1 MTENL
6 AEQAEQYARTV
17 FETHGFSVTRL
28 EPPGGG
34 RCADYLVTKDSESF
48 LLEVTEKREST
59 FLSDL
64 RSTAEIEGIATGIR
78 EPTYWNRIDGILGDK
93 AEQLLQTSLVYPDIP
108 RVVWLS
114 ALNRD
119 SRHILTRLKQTVYG
133 LQTLAVRGESG
144 EFNSRMCFYCT
155 HSAFFKFQNID
166 ALILA
171 SNKGGILCINEF
183 SNLSD
188 AIRASKL
195 FEMFPPEA
203 RVDPLQ
209 LEKAGK
215 AYCVRGDIPRKDGKA
230 VWQYLFDTYGVRT
243 SVMRSSELS
252 GYVSTQKLV
261 ENEESSS

>member
-6 AEQAEQYARTV
+6 AEQYARMV

-28 EPPGGG
+28 EPPGGGSGG

-48 LLEVTEKREST
+48 LLEVTDKREST

-64 RSTAEIEGIATGIR
+64 LSTAKIEEIAAGSR
-78 EPTYWNRIDGILGDK
+78 EPTYWNRIDGKLGDK
-93 AEQLLQTSLVYPDIP
+93 EKQLVQTSLAYPDIP

-119 SRHILTRLKQTVYG
+119 SRYILERLEQTVYG
-133 LQTLAVRGESG
+133 LRTLAVRGASG
-144 EFNSRMCFYCT
+144 EFSFRRCFYWT
-155 HSAFFKFQNID
+155 RSAFFKFQNID
-166 ALILA
+166 AMILA
-171 SNKGGILCINEF
+171 SDKGGILCINEF

-188 AIRASKL
+188 AIRASKS

-203 RVDPLQ
+203 RVDPLE

-215 AYCVRGDIPRKDGKA
+215 AYCVRGE
-230 VWQYLFDTYGVRT
+230 RT
-243 SVMRSSELS
+243 RDRETFHLRL
-252 GYVSTQKLV
+252 GC
-261 ENEESSS
+261 N